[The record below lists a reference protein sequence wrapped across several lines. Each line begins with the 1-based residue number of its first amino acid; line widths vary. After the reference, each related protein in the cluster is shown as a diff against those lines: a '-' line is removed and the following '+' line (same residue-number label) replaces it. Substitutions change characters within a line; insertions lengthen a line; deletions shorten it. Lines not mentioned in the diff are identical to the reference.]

1 MTFGYHPETGI
12 RRQLIPVTPAPALYE
27 VPLHRAPSTLKSV
40 SWYSCAAVSQASPT
54 GLGTSWMLHKHSCV
68 AWMVLEWRCKK
79 KQTGATVKPGNR
91 DMVVPRAGGGGG
103 GGGVGPAPGQTESGR
118 HAGRTCPG
126 SGSRRVGRAAQLA
139 HATVSE
145 HFEFCSVTTTPITL
159 MHALHHLTSS

>member
-54 GLGTSWMLHKHSCV
+54 GLGTSWMLYKHSCV
-68 AWMVLEWRCKK
+68 AWMVLEWRCK

-103 GGGVGPAPGQTESGR
+103 GGRGWTCSRSDREWQACWKDLPRIRKQEGGLGCTVGPR
-118 HAGRTCPG
+118 Y
-126 SGSRRVGRAAQLA
+126 RV
-139 HATVSE
+139 
-145 HFEFCSVTTTPITL
+145 
-159 MHALHHLTSS
+159 

>member
-54 GLGTSWMLHKHSCV
+54 GLGTSWMLYKHSCV
-68 AWMVLEWRCKK
+68 AWMVLEWRCK

-103 GGGVGPAPGQTESGR
+103 GAVLDLLQVRQRVAGMLEGPAQDQE
-118 HAGRTCPG
+118 AGGWAGLHSWP
-126 SGSRRVGRAAQLA
+126 
-139 HATVSE
+139 
-145 HFEFCSVTTTPITL
+145 TL
-159 MHALHHLTSS
+159 PCLSTSNSAV